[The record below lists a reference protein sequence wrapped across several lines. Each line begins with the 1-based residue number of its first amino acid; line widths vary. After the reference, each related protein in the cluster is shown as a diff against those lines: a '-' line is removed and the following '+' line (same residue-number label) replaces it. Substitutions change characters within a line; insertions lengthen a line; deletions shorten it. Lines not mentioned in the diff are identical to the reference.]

1 MERSTQSRWIT
12 ADQMMM
18 KRNSSITSS
27 ASGLILLLIALLQ
40 VVPLSGGQAPGQ
52 LCGSATVWD
61 EVPDFIRITAPT
73 RIEDWI
79 LDPGV
84 VNIRSGTLNVD
95 ASGPWRATVKDT
107 DPLTSGRLTKYA
119 DGTGTYDIGV
129 RLNSPLIL
137 SASSDGGSEVTLS
150 TDEQDIIS
158 GAATPEGG
166 RDVQIEFKQPV
177 GWNDLGLESGSSYRL
192 VVTFTGSLIV

>member
-1 MERSTQSRWIT
+1 ME
-12 ADQMMM
+12 M
-18 KRNSSITSS
+18 KRNSSISSS
-27 ASGLILLLIALLQ
+27 APGLLLLLLALLQ
-40 VVPLSGGQAPGQ
+40 ASPSSGGQAPGQ
-52 LCGSATVWD
+52 LCGSPTVWD
-61 EVPDFIRITAPT
+61 EEPDFIRITAPT

-79 LDPGV
+79 LDPGI
-84 VNIRSGTLNVD
+84 VNIRYGTLNVD
-95 ASGPWRATVKDT
+95 TSGPWRATVKDA

-119 DGTGTYDIGV
+119 DGAGAYDIGV

-137 SASSDGGSEVTLS
+137 SASYDGGNEVSLS
-150 TDEQDIIS
+150 TEGQEIIS

-166 RDVQIEFKQPV
+166 RDVRIEFKQPV